1 MTYWR
6 LATRSCLYDGQME
19 TLQDM
24 LYIAGI
30 KNHYKAYLNVM
41 KDKIFYPKTTK
52 KYKEFIEN
60 NYKDYLKNKNK

>member
-1 MTYWR
+1 
-6 LATRSCLYDGQME
+6 
-19 TLQDM
+19 M
-24 LYIAGI
+24 LYISGI
-30 KNHYKAYLNVM
+30 INHYKAYLNVM

>member
-1 MTYWR
+1 
-6 LATRSCLYDGQME
+6 ME

-41 KDKIFYPKTTK
+41 KEKIFYPKTTK

>member
-1 MTYWR
+1 
-6 LATRSCLYDGQME
+6 ME

-60 NYKDYLKNKNK
+60 NYKDYLKNKNKKRKNI